1 MKKILLLLV
10 FCAFQLNAQ
19 KNKHFRWNQMLEKYV
34 SENGQVDYQNWL
46 TEKENLDAYLLTLA
60 ELPPLES
67 ASKEAVLAYWINA
80 YNALTV
86 QLILANYP
94 LKSIKDLNA
103 PWDTNCF
110 SVQDKNYTL
119 GDIEHQILRKMDEPR
134 IHFAI
139 NCASAS
145 CPRLLNAAYQEKQL
159 EAQLNQV
166 TREFLLDHSKNKLL
180 PDQLELSKIFLW
192 FGKDFGS
199 KSERLDFIQTHSGI
213 ELDNPKIDYLPY
225 DWSLNE

>member
-1 MKKILLLLV
+1 
-10 FCAFQLNAQ
+10 
-19 KNKHFRWNQMLEKYV
+19 
-34 SENGQVDYQNWL
+34 
-46 TEKENLDAYLLTLA
+46 
-60 ELPPLES
+60 
-67 ASKEAVLAYWINA
+67 
-80 YNALTV
+80 
-86 QLILANYP
+86 
-94 LKSIKDLNA
+94 
-103 PWDTNCF
+103 
-110 SVQDKNYTL
+110 
-119 GDIEHQILRKMDEPR
+119 MDEPR

-166 TREFLLDHSKNKLL
+166 TREFLLDPSKNKLL